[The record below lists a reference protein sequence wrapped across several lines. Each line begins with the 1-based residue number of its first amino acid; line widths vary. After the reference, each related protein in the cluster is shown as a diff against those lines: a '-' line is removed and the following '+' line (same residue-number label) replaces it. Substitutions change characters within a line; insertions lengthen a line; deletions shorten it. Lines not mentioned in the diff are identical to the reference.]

1 MVVVVLTWRAGALAA
16 LSVVAVAIAVGVT
29 GSWWMVPIATGLLAL
44 VIVADVVA
52 CPSPAAVQARR
63 GGETSVRLGE
73 EATGTLLITNTGRHR
88 LRGVVR
94 NSWTPSAGARGGV
107 QSIDVPARQR
117 RQLSVTLRPRRRGD
131 RAAGPVV
138 IRALGPMGVAGR
150 QRRHGAPWKIR
161 SLPPF
166 ESRKHLPSRL
176 ARLRE
181 LDGRASILQ
190 RGQGTEFDSLREYVP
205 GDDVRSIDWRGTARS
220 NTVVVRTWRPERDRH
235 VLIVLDTGRTSAGRV
250 GDQPKLDHAM
260 DAALLLAVL
269 AARAGDRVDLIAVDR
284 EVRVRV
290 LRTSAAEMLPTF
302 VNALADVEPVLVET
316 NHRLLVSEILQR
328 VSQRSLVVLLTS
340 LDAAA
345 VTEGMVPVLGPVLR
359 RHKVVLAAVS
369 DPAIDIL
376 RAGRGDAGEI
386 YAAAAAEL
394 DVARRSRVE
403 RTIRDLGISVV
414 QAPPARFAPA
424 LADHYLG
431 LKKAGQL

>member
-1 MVVVVLTWRAGALAA
+1 VVGVVLTWRAGALAA
-16 LSVVAVAIAVGVT
+16 VSVIAVAIAAGVS
-29 GSWWMVPIATGLLAL
+29 GSWWPVPITTGVLVL
-44 VIVADVVA
+44 VIATDVVL
-52 CPSPAAVQARR
+52 CPSPGTIRARR
-63 GGETSVRLGE
+63 GGDTSVRLGE
-73 EATGTLLITNTGRHR
+73 EATATLLLTNTGKHR
-88 LRGVVR
+88 MRGVVR

-107 QSIDVPARQR
+107 QPVDIPARQR
-117 RQLSVTLRPRRRGD
+117 RLLSIALRPRRRGD
-131 RAAGPVV
+131 LPAGPVV
-138 IRALGPMGVAGR
+138 IRSLGPLGIAGR
-150 QRRHGAPWKIR
+150 QRAQRAPWKIR

-284 EVRVRV
+284 EVRVRA
-290 LRTSAAEMLPTF
+290 LRTSAAEVLPTF
-302 VNALADVEPVLVET
+302 VNALADIEPVLVET
-316 NHRLLVSEILQR
+316 DHRLLVSEILQR
-328 VSQRSLVVLLTS
+328 VSQRSLVVLLTG

-345 VTEGMVPVLGPVLR
+345 VGEGIVPVLGPLLR
-359 RHKVVLAAVS
+359 RHNVVLAAVA
-369 DPAIDIL
+369 DPAIDAL
-376 RAGRGDAGEI
+376 RTGRSDAGEV

-394 DVARRSRVE
+394 DVARRAGVE
-403 RTIRDLGISVV
+403 RTIRDLGIAVV
-414 QAPPARFAPA
+414 QAPPDRFAPA
-424 LADHYLG
+424 LADHYLA

>member
-1 MVVVVLTWRAGALAA
+1 MVLTWRAGALAA
-16 LSVVAVAIAVGVT
+16 GSVIAVAVAVALT
-29 GSWWMVPIATGLLAL
+29 GSWLAVPIATGVLVLA
-44 VIVADVVA
+44 IAADVAV
-52 CPSPAAVQARR
+52 CPSPKAVQARR
-63 GGETSVRLGE
+63 GGDTSVRLGE
-73 EATGTLLITNTGRHR
+73 EATGTLLLTNTGKRR

-94 NSWTPSAGARGGV
+94 NSWTPSAGALGGV
-107 QSIDVPARQR
+107 QSIDIPGRQR
-117 RQLSVTLRPRRRGD
+117 RLLSITLRPRRRGD
-131 RAAGPVV
+131 LPAGPVV
-138 IRALGPMGVAGR
+138 VRVLGPMGFAGR
-150 QRRHGAPWKIR
+150 QRRHRAPWKIR

-260 DAALLLAVL
+260 DAALLLSVL
-269 AARAGDRVDLIAVDR
+269 AARAGDRVDLIAIDR

-290 LRTSAAEMLPTF
+290 LRTSAAEVLPTF
-302 VNALADVEPVLVET
+302 VNALAGIEPVLVET
-316 NHRLLVSEILQR
+316 DHRLLVSEILQR

-340 LDAAA
+340 LDAA
-345 VTEGMVPVLGPVLR
+345 VVGEGIVPVVGPVLR
-359 RHKVVLAAVS
+359 RHKVVLAAVT
-369 DPAIDIL
+369 DPAIEML
-376 RAGRGDAGEI
+376 RTGRADADEV

-394 DVARRSRVE
+394 DVARRAGVE
-403 RTIRDLGISVV
+403 RTLRDLGISVV
-414 QAPPARFAPA
+414 QAPPERFAPM
-424 LADHYLG
+424 LADHYLA
-431 LKKAGQL
+431 LKKSGQL

>member
-1 MVVVVLTWRAGALAA
+1 MVLTWRAGALAA
-16 LSVVAVAIAVGVT
+16 LSVIGVAIAAGLS
-29 GSWWMVPIATGLLAL
+29 GSWWPVPIATGVVVL
-44 VIVADVVA
+44 VIAADVVL
-52 CPSPAAVQARR
+52 CPSPRTIRALR
-63 GGETSVRLGE
+63 GGDTSVRLGE
-73 EATGTLLITNTGRHR
+73 EATGTLLLTNTGKRR
-88 LRGVVR
+88 MRGIVR

-107 QSIDVPARQR
+107 QSIDIPARQR
-117 RQLSVTLRPRRRGD
+117 RLLSVTLRPRRRGD
-131 RAAGPVV
+131 LPAGPVV
-138 IRALGPMGVAGR
+138 IRALGPLGIAGR
-150 QRRHGAPWKIR
+150 QGRQRAPWKIR
-161 SLPPF
+161 ALPPF

-284 EVRVRV
+284 EVRVRA
-290 LRTSAAEMLPTF
+290 LRTSAAEVLPTF
-302 VNALADVEPVLVET
+302 VNALADIEPVLVET
-316 NHRLLVSEILQR
+316 DHRLLVSEILQR
-328 VSQRSLVVLLTS
+328 VSQRSLVVLLTG

-345 VTEGMVPVLGPVLR
+345 VREGIVPVLGPVLR

-369 DPAIDIL
+369 DPAIDAL
-376 RAGRGDAGEI
+376 RTGRADAGAV

-394 DVARRSRVE
+394 DVARRAGVE
-403 RTIRDLGISVV
+403 RTIRDLGIAVV
-414 QAPPARFAPA
+414 QAPPERFAPA
-424 LADHYLG
+424 LADHYLA

>member
-1 MVVVVLTWRAGALAA
+1 VVLTWRAGALAA
-16 LSVVAVAIAVGVT
+16 ASILAVAIA
-29 GSWWMVPIATGLLAL
+29 GSWLAVVIASGVLLA
-44 VIVADVVA
+44 VIAIDVLL
-52 CPSPAAVQARR
+52 CPSPAAVHARR
-63 GGETSVRLGE
+63 GGDTSVRLGD
-73 EATGTLLITNTGRHR
+73 EAAGTLLLTNTGRRR

-94 NSWTPSAGARGGV
+94 NSWTPSARARGGV
-107 QSIDVPARQR
+107 QTVDLPARQR
-117 RQLSVTLRPRRRGD
+117 RLFSVTLRPTRRGD
-131 RAAGPVV
+131 LRAGPVI
-138 IRALGPMGVAGR
+138 IRALGPLRVAGR
-150 QRRHGAPWKIR
+150 QRRHRAPWAIR
-161 SLPPF
+161 ALPPF

-220 NTVVVRTWRPERDRH
+220 STVVVRTWRPERDRH
-235 VLIVLDTGRTSAGRV
+235 VLLVLDTGRTSAGRV

-284 EVRVRV
+284 DVRLRV
-290 LRTSAAEMLPTF
+290 LRSSASEVLPAL

-316 NHRLLVSEILQR
+316 DHRLLVSEILQR
-328 VSQRSLVVLLTS
+328 VGQRSLVVLLTG

-345 VTEGMVPVLGPVLR
+345 LTEGLVPVLGPVLR

-369 DPAIDIL
+369 DPAIDTL
-376 RAGRGDAGEI
+376 RSGRADSGEV
-386 YAAAAAEL
+386 YAAAAAEA
-394 DVARRSRVE
+394 DVARRARVE
-403 RTIRDLGISVV
+403 RTLRDVGISVI
-414 QAPPARFAPA
+414 QAPPDRFAPA
-424 LADHYLG
+424 LADHYLA